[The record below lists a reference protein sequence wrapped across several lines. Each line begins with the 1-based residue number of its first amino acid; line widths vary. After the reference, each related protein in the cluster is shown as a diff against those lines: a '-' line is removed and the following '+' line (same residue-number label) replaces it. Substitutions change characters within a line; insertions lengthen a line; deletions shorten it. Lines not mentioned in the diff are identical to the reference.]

1 MHLEYKRRMQ
11 CFAFAHDAKGR
22 HYLQCVPLQKSTEP
36 NKYLQTR
43 HPSGMIPPKVS
54 ILTNLC
60 YPSICRTYKTAKAE
74 RKKERKRAIN
84 SGEAFIPDRLTDS
97 LTGSFV
103 RSSVEGSTL
112 LRFHSLS
119 SPNERTAVPRSL
131 QFPGKE
137 ERRRGVAGSREE
149 SKS

>member
-36 NKYLQTR
+36 NKHLQTR

-60 YPSICRTYKTAKAE
+60 YPSICRTHKTTKAR
-74 RKKERKRAIN
+74 RKKGRKRAIN
-84 SGEAFIPDRLTDS
+84 SVESFIPDRLTDS

-119 SPNERTAVPRSL
+119 SPNERTNVGSAIT
-131 QFPGKE
+131 
-137 ERRRGVAGSREE
+137 AISREGGE
-149 SKS
+149 EKRGCGE